1 MIEDWRN
8 ALHNKCFV
16 GTVSIDLS
24 KAFDMISH
32 DLLLTKLAAYGV
44 FPSGLALL
52 HSYLRDRPQRVRIE
66 DVISDIV
73 VFSKG
78 VPQGSVLGPLLFNI
92 FRNDLLYFMNR
103 ADLSNY
109 ANDN

>member
-8 ALHNKCFV
+8 ALDNKCFT
-16 GTVSIDLS
+16 GAVSINLS
-24 KAFDMISH
+24 KAFNMISH
-32 DLLLTKLAAYGV
+32 DLLLTKLAACGV
-44 FPSGLALL
+44 FPPSLALL

-66 DVISDIV
+66 DVTSDIV
-73 VFSKG
+73 VFPKG
-78 VPQGSVLGPLLFNI
+78 VPQGSVLGPFLFNI

-109 ANDN
+109 ADDN

>member
-1 MIEDWRN
+1 MAFFHPAWPSY
-8 ALHNKCFV
+8 
-16 GTVSIDLS
+16 TVTLE
-24 KAFDMISH
+24 
-32 DLLLTKLAAYGV
+32 TG
-44 FPSGLALL
+44 P
-52 HSYLRDRPQRVRIE
+52 SYLRDRPQRVRIE
-66 DVISDIV
+66 DVTSDIV
-73 VFSKG
+73 VFSKV

>member
-1 MIEDWRN
+1 M
-8 ALHNKCFV
+8 
-16 GTVSIDLS
+16 
-24 KAFDMISH
+24 
-32 DLLLTKLAAYGV
+32 
-44 FPSGLALL
+44 
-52 HSYLRDRPQRVRIE
+52 RIE
-66 DVISDIV
+66 DVTSDIV